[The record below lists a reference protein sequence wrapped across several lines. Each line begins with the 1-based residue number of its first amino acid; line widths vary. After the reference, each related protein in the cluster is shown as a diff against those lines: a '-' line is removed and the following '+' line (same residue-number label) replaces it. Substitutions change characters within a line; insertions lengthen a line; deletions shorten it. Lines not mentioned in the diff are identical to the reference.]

1 MAFGN
6 KTDNYGS
13 TDILHI
19 TARDTF
25 ENILAVELLP
35 QSDIVTKL
43 NLAKD
48 LDSIGQ
54 PVFVSE
60 LEYNFLERIGGSLD
74 THIFDSVGQ
83 IYDGEFFSYNGSL
96 SKKIPNF
103 MALDWLYFLK
113 CYIFLHYLHY

>member
-74 THIFDSVGQ
+74 T
-83 IYDGEFFSYNGSL
+83 
-96 SKKIPNF
+96 
-103 MALDWLYFLK
+103 
-113 CYIFLHYLHY
+113 